1 MHFKGKNS
9 QWLFDLSNS
18 ENKKIVGSV
27 LFAASDVWVR
37 KAEMV
42 SPVVSTVS
50 SFTFF
55 KSLYH
60 VWFHIQ
66 ASHFR
71 FSLCISISYTSLQTT
86 SVPRC
91 LLNLTEILGKASFDP
106 GNSSNKLASYSSV
119 MALNSLLVTIV
130 IEGDWKEEENSNLSL
145 HEKNFTLES
154 QRKMPEF
161 NFLL

>member
-1 MHFKGKNS
+1 
-9 QWLFDLSNS
+9 
-18 ENKKIVGSV
+18 
-27 LFAASDVWVR
+27 
-37 KAEMV
+37 MV

-71 FSLCISISYTSLQTT
+71 FYLCISISYTSLQTT

-91 LLNLTEILGKASFDP
+91 LLNLTEIFGKASFDP

-119 MALNSLLVTIV
+119 MALNSLLVMIV
-130 IEGDWKEEENSNLSL
+130 IEGDWKEEEKLQSVFIWKKMSLWKVRGKCQNLIVF
-145 HEKNFTLES
+145 FTNVFIPQNYRHQKFHTPAQSFHPVSELDHSRS
-154 QRKMPEF
+154 QDM
-161 NFLL
+161 